1 MIHAM
6 FPVNIVPVK
15 IWKPWVS
22 IRWFIVP
29 VQGYEPSTMDHCFY
43 PCQSMSLMASYE
55 RSRAIAVFLFGIIHP
70 FYTLTYIRQYFIGNR
85 TNASC

>member
-43 PCQSMSLMASYE
+43 PCQSMSLMASY
-55 RSRAIAVFLFGIIHP
+55 
-70 FYTLTYIRQYFIGNR
+70 
-85 TNASC
+85 